1 MTNGITIDMK
11 NRLNIADLK
20 KTYPGETPD
29 AEIDVL
35 GGLSFSVRQGQIFS
49 ILGPSGCG
57 KTTLL
62 RLIAGL
68 EEKNSG
74 KIMLDG
80 AGLAG
85 CDVRV
90 GMVFQEYALFPWR
103 KLGENIEMALKIKG
117 VAPAVR
123 RARAMQYI
131 HDFGLEGFENAFPKA
146 LSGGM
151 KQRAAIA
158 RTLIANPQVVLM
170 DEPFGSLDSQ
180 MRFVTQEFLLKI
192 WEERKDTILFVTHN
206 VEEAVYI
213 SDRIAVLS
221 PRPAG
226 ILKIFDVDLPR
237 PRNRTGKGHN
247 RIKSEILQLLDATAE
262 VRAHPG

>member
-1 MTNGITIDMK
+1 MALSSEMK
-11 NRLNIADLK
+11 PLLEIENLK
-20 KTYPGETPD
+20 KSYPGDAPH
-29 AEIDVL
+29 AEIEVL
-35 GGLSFSVRQGQIFS
+35 GGLNFSVQQGEIFS

-68 EEKNSG
+68 EERNLG
-74 KIMLDG
+74 NIMLDG
-80 AGLAG
+80 ADLPG
-85 CDVRV
+85 CDLRV

-103 KLGENIEMALKIKG
+103 KLVENIEMALEIKG
-117 VAPAVR
+117 VAATVR

-131 HDFGLEGFENAFPKA
+131 KEFGLEGFENAFPKA

-180 MRFVTQEFLLKI
+180 TRMIMQEFLLKI
-192 WEERKDTILFVTHN
+192 WEEREDTILFVTHN
-206 VEEAVYI
+206 VDEAVYI

-226 ILKIFDVDLPR
+226 ILKIFNVDLDR
-237 PRNRTGKGHN
+237 PRNLTGKDHN
-247 RIKSEILQLLDATAE
+247 RIKGEILQMLDATAN
-262 VRAHPG
+262 VKGHSI

>member
-1 MTNGITIDMK
+1 MSI
-11 NRLNIADLK
+11 RLEIADLK
-20 KTYPGETPD
+20 KVYPGNFPGAAIQVFD
-29 AEIDVL
+29 
-35 GGLSFSVRQGQIFS
+35 GMHFSIEQGQIFS
-49 ILGPSGCG
+49 IVGPSGCG

-68 EEKNSG
+68 DEKTSG
-74 KIMLDG
+74 RILLDG
-80 AGLAG
+80 FPLSA
-85 CDVRV
+85 CDARV
-90 GMVFQEYALFPWR
+90 GLVFQEFALFPWR
-103 KLGENIEMALKIKG
+103 KLVENIEVALEIKG
-117 VAPAVR
+117 VAPPVR
-123 RARAMQYI
+123 RAMAMEYVRA
-131 HDFGLEGFENAFPKA
+131 FGLEGFENAFPKA

-180 MRFVTQEFLLKI
+180 TRNVMQEFLLKI

-206 VEEAVYI
+206 VDEAVYI

-226 ILKIFDVDLPR
+226 ILKIFDVGLDR
-237 PRNRTGKGHN
+237 PRNRTGSEHN
-247 RIKSEILQLLDATAE
+247 RIRSEILQLLNSSAA
-262 VRAHPG
+262 VRPPTENRNQRA

>member
-1 MTNGITIDMK
+1 MRT
-11 NRLNIADLK
+11 RLEIADLK
-20 KTYPGETPD
+20 KSYPGNTPD
-29 AEIDVL
+29 ADIDVFC
-35 GGLSFSVRQGQIFS
+35 GMSFSVQQGQIFS

-68 EEKNSG
+68 EG
-74 KIMLDG
+74 KISGEILLDG
-80 AGLAG
+80 EKLSS
-85 CDVRV
+85 CDSRV

-103 KLGENIEMALKIKG
+103 NLIKNIEVALEIKG
-117 VAPAVR
+117 LAPAVR

-131 HDFGLEGFENAFPKA
+131 RDFGLEGFENAYPKA

-180 MRFVTQEFLLKI
+180 TRNVMQEFLLKI

-206 VEEAVYI
+206 VDEAVYI

-221 PRPAG
+221 PRPAS
-226 ILKIFDVDLPR
+226 ILKIFDVDLKR
-237 PRNRTGKGHN
+237 PRNRTGNEHN
-247 RIKSEILQLLDATAE
+247 RIRSQILELLNASAA
-262 VRAHPG
+262 VGK